1 MIKNKN
7 LRKFI
12 LEISKID
19 QKLELFDELNSFQAQ
34 ILKFLFKNKKVKN
47 SFIFKNVKSDLSRA
61 QKYRAYKILLDKKY
75 IIKKNNETFLYSK

>member
-47 SFIFKNVKSDLSRA
+47 SFIFNKLKSDLSRA
-61 QKYRAYKILLDKKY
+61 QKYRAYKVLVDKKY
-75 IIKKNNETFLYSK
+75 IIKKKNETFLYSK